1 MSCKFCDSRSSCLK
15 QLTDIEL
22 ELATANRVQLSF
34 RKGETVA
41 KQGAIVTH
49 ILFLKSGMAKIYKEL
64 HGKTNLILNIFP
76 AGQLIGLPA
85 LYGNKTFG
93 YSVAVIED
101 SVVCA
106 IDKVIFEQLIE
117 QNGAF
122 ATEVINAINRCTQN
136 NFEKIVSL
144 TQKQLN
150 GKMADAL
157 LFLKDQIYKTDSFS
171 MSLSRKDL
179 AEFTG
184 MSVMSVVRVLQS
196 FKQEGIID
204 EQNGFLS
211 VIKPERLVMI
221 SDKG

>member
-1 MSCKFCDSRSSCLK
+1 LK

-64 HGKTNLILNIFP
+64 HGKNNLILNIFP

-106 IDKVIFEQLIE
+106 IDKVIFERLIE

-150 GKMADAL
+150 GKMADAI
-157 LFLKDQIYKTDSFS
+157 LFLKDQIYKADSFS
-171 MSLSRKDL
+171 MSLTRKDL

-204 EQNGFLS
+204 EQHGLLS
-211 VIKPERLVMI
+211 VLKPERLVMI
-221 SDKG
+221 SEKG